1 MWFWTLVTPYKPK
14 QYAILVK
21 QKGNHKKFR
30 DKKEFQSWIT
40 TILMI
45 ANWNCTDGSK
55 KKVFFFSLPIFSYN
69 KTTKII

>member
-45 ANWNCTDGSK
+45 ANWNCTDGVYPFSFSK
-55 KKVFFFSLPIFSYN
+55 EL
-69 KTTKII
+69 TGET